1 MQIETLAIV
10 EEIRSQIQTFQMT
23 NEETSLLYKIQLNL
37 SGDNLTE
44 FVDKI
49 LEKLKVTIMQ
59 RNDDKC
65 LCSWYFLYEMRFY
78 LDLHF
83 KVSETGY
90 EVISIIHYEEDDNSD
105 NDTAS
110 ENEEYHVSSIRN
122 HYDYSDNEL
131 DI

>member
-1 MQIETLAIV
+1 MQREILAIV

-23 NEETSLLYKIQLNL
+23 NEETSLLYKIQLSL
-37 SGDNLTE
+37 IGDNLTE
-44 FVDKI
+44 FIDKV
-49 LEKLKVTIMQ
+49 LEQLKITIIE
-59 RNDDKC
+59 RNNDKC

-110 ENEEYHVSSIRN
+110 ENEENHVSSIRN
-122 HYDYSDNEL
+122 HYDYSDDEF
-131 DI
+131 

>member
-1 MQIETLAIV
+1 MQREILAIV
-10 EEIRSQIQTFQMT
+10 KEIRSQIQTFQIT
-23 NEETSLLYKIQLNL
+23 YEETSLLYKIQLSL
-37 SGDNLTE
+37 IDDNLTE
-44 FVDKI
+44 FIDKV
-49 LEKLKVTIMQ
+49 LEQLKVTIIQ
-59 RNDDKC
+59 RNNDKC

-83 KVSETGY
+83 DVSETGFK
-90 EVISIIHYEEDDNSD
+90 VISIIYYEEDDNSD

-122 HYDYSDNEL
+122 HYDYNDEF

>member
-1 MQIETLAIV
+1 MQRKILAIV
-10 EEIRSQIQTFQMT
+10 KEIRSQIQTFQIT
-23 NEETSLLYKIQLNL
+23 YEETSLLYKIQLSL
-37 SGDNLTE
+37 IDDNLTE
-44 FVDKI
+44 FIDKV
-49 LEKLKVTIMQ
+49 LEQLKVTIIQ
-59 RNDDKC
+59 RNNDKC

-83 KVSETGY
+83 NVSETGFK
-90 EVISIIHYEEDDNSD
+90 VISIIHYEEDDNSD

-122 HYDYSDNEL
+122 HYDYNDEF

>member
-1 MQIETLAIV
+1 MQREILAIV
-10 EEIRSQIQTFQMT
+10 KEIRSQIQTFQIT
-23 NEETSLLYKIQLNL
+23 YEETSLLYKIQLSL
-37 SGDNLTE
+37 IDDNLTE
-44 FVDKI
+44 FIDKV
-49 LEKLKVTIMQ
+49 LEQLKVTIIQ
-59 RNDDKC
+59 RNNDKC

-122 HYDYSDNEL
+122 HYDYSD
-131 DI
+131 DDF

>member
-1 MQIETLAIV
+1 MQKEILAIV
-10 EEIRSQIQTFQMT
+10 DEIRSQIQTFQMT
-23 NEETSLLYKIQLNL
+23 YEETSLLYKIQLSL
-37 SGDNLTE
+37 IDDNLTE
-44 FVDKI
+44 FIDKV
-49 LEKLKVTIMQ
+49 LEQLKVTIIQ
-59 RNDDKC
+59 RNNDKC

-83 KVSETGY
+83 EVSETGY
-90 EVISIIHYEEDDNSD
+90 NVISIIHYEEDDNSD

-122 HYDYSDNEL
+122 HYDYSDDEF

>member
-1 MQIETLAIV
+1 MQREILAIV
-10 EEIRSQIQTFQMT
+10 KEIRSQIQTFQIT
-23 NEETSLLYKIQLNL
+23 YEETSLLYKIQLSL
-37 SGDNLTE
+37 IDDNLAE
-44 FVDKI
+44 FIDKV
-49 LEKLKVTIMQ
+49 LEQLKVTIIQ
-59 RNDDKC
+59 RNNDKC

-122 HYDYSDNEL
+122 HYDYSD
-131 DI
+131 DDF